1 MKRQINKLV
10 VVVLVLCV
18 SITFGL
24 SNSVSAYS
32 EKNPMVLKIASDT
45 PPEEIESRTV
55 TRLGNLV
62 QERTKG
68 RITFQYFYSGSLIK
82 KPQFADGVAK
92 GIANISIGP
101 SAFLSGKIP
110 DLSIF
115 EVFGSYDLGKYMA
128 VEKAVAPILTEL
140 MEKEGVHHV
149 MSFMPGP
156 ALFVNKT
163 KYLKGPGDWKGQK
176 MRLPGRWQSTLGKE
190 WGASPVFLPPSELY
204 LALQRGVI
212 DGFMLPWHLVHAG
225 KLYEVAPYIA
235 HTDFSNLIGLVTM
248 TLKKWNELTQEDR
261 KIFNQVSEEV
271 AEWCLPEILKS
282 QEKERAE
289 IISKGGK
296 VYDLT
301 PAEKSSYLDDCYA
314 LWPEVRKASGPIG
327 NKFADILED
336 YRDR

>member
-1 MKRQINKLV
+1 MKRQVYRLIV
-10 VVVLVLCV
+10 VALILCV
-18 SITFGL
+18 AITFGL
-24 SNSVSAYS
+24 SSLTFAYS
-32 EKNPMVLKIASDT
+32 EKRPMVLKISSDT
-45 PPEEIESRTV
+45 PPEEIESRTI

-62 QERTKG
+62 QERTNG
-68 RITFQYFYSGSLIK
+68 RIKAQYFYSGSLIK

-115 EVFGSYDLGKYMA
+115 EVFGSYDLAKWKA
-128 VEKAVAPILTEL
+128 VEKALSPLLTEL
-140 MEKEGVHHV
+140 MAKEGVRHV
-149 MSFMPGP
+149 MCFYPGP
-156 ALFVNKT
+156 ALFVNKH
-163 KYLKGPGDWKGQK
+163 KFLKGPGDWKGQK
-176 MRLPGRWQSTLGKE
+176 MRLPGRWQSTLGKQ

-212 DGFMLPWHLVHAG
+212 VGFMLPWHLVHAV

-235 HTDFSNLIGLVTM
+235 HTDFSNLVGLVTM
-248 TLKKWNELTQEDR
+248 TLKKWNAMTEEDQ
-261 KIFNQVSEEV
+261 KIFNQVAEEV
-271 AEWCLPEILKS
+271 AEWSYPEIMKS
-282 QEKERAE
+282 QAHERDE

-296 VYDLT
+296 VYDMT
-301 PAEKSSYLDDCYA
+301 PAEKSSYLEKCYA